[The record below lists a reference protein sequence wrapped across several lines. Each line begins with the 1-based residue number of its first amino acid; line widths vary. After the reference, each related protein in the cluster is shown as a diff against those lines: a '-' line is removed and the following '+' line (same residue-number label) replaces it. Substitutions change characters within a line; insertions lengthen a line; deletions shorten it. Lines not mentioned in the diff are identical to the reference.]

1 LRAADDVDVAVLGG
15 GPAGIAA
22 ALRLARDGR
31 RVVVLER
38 APDVGGLARSFDVA
52 GVRVDHGSHRLHP
65 STPAPVMALLREL
78 LGDDLQRRRRHGRIA
93 LSGALVAFPPQ
104 PTDLVRHL
112 PPRLSARLGRD
123 VVVAAARRSSPEPR
137 TFADA
142 VARRFGP
149 TMLREFYGPYA
160 TKLFGAPPD
169 ALDAELAR
177 RRIGA
182 RSGTDVLR
190 RARRRGPDTGVFFYA
205 RRGFGQ
211 IVDALAAAA
220 TDAGGCIRTGADV
233 RAIAASPEHVDI
245 ELGDGSRVRARNAWS
260 TLPLPVL
267 AHLARAP
274 AAVATAARG
283 LEYRSMVLAYLVV
296 ERPRWTEFDAHY
308 FPAADVAMSRV
319 SEPKNYRDNADD
331 PTDRTVLCVEL
342 PCAHGDA
349 LWEASGDE
357 LAERIEDGL
366 ARSGLPVASP
376 VAVEVRRVERAY
388 PVYGLDYAP
397 RFDAVDAWAGAL
409 PNVLTFGRQGLFAHD
424 NTHHAFAMAWAAVDA
439 LRDDGT
445 VDASAWSG
453 ARDRFRAHVVE
464 D

>member
-22 ALRLARDGR
+22 ALLLARRGR

-78 LGDDLQRRRRHGRIA
+78 LGDDLQRRRRRGRIA
-93 LSGALVAFPPQ
+93 LGGALVAFPPQ
-104 PTDLVRHL
+104 PVDLVRHL
-112 PPRLSARLGRD
+112 PPTLSARLARD
-123 VVVAAARRSSPEPR
+123 VALAAVRRSTREPR

-142 VARRFGP
+142 VRQRFGP
-149 TMLREFYGPYA
+149 TMLREFYDPFA

-182 RSGTDVLR
+182 RSGTDALR
-190 RARRRGPDTGVFFYA
+190 RARRRGPDRGVFFYP
-205 RRGFGQ
+205 RRGFGH
-211 IVDALAAAA
+211 IVEALTAAA
-220 TDAGGCIRTGADV
+220 TDAGVCIRTGADV
-233 RAIAASPEHVDI
+233 RAIDASSAQVGI
-245 ELGDGSRVRARNAWS
+245 ELAGGERVRARHAWS
-260 TLPLPVL
+260 TLPLPAL
-267 AHLARAP
+267 AQLAGAP
-274 AAVATAARG
+274 DAVATAARG
-283 LEYRSMVLAYLVV
+283 LEYRSLVLAYLVI
-296 ERPRWTEFDAHY
+296 ERPQWTPFDAHY

-331 PTDRTVLCVEL
+331 PPDRTVLCVEL
-342 PCAHGDA
+342 PCSRGDA
-349 LWEASGDE
+349 RWGASGAE
-357 LAERIEDGL
+357 LAARVEDGL
-366 ARSGLPVASP
+366 ARSGLPAARP
-376 VAVEVRRVERAY
+376 AAVEVRRVERAY
-388 PVYGLDYAP
+388 PVYGLDYAA
-397 RFDAVDAWAGAL
+397 RFDTVDAWVRTL

-445 VDASAWSG
+445 IDAAAWSG